1 MDQSCINE
9 SRDVTVTTRTHL
21 GEAMAVQDGRG
32 EDPGEAIKARYLA
45 KCVQRSSVVLHAV
58 YGHIRCPSTFDVV
71 LGKVRQGPLPFK

>member
-1 MDQSCINE
+1 
-9 SRDVTVTTRTHL
+9 
-21 GEAMAVQDGRG
+21 MAVQDGGG

-71 LGKVRQGPLPFK
+71 LGKVT

>member
-1 MDQSCINE
+1 
-9 SRDVTVTTRTHL
+9 
-21 GEAMAVQDGRG
+21 MAVQDGGG

-71 LGKVRQGPLPFK
+71 LGKVRQGPYHLNKLNIIVIIFIFISFFIFI